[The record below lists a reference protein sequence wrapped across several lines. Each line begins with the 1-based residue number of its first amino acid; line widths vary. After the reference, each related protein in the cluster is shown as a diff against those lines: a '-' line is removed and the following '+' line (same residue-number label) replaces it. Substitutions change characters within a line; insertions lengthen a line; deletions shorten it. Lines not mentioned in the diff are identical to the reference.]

1 MTNKTLIGLSGA
13 AGSGKDFAARFISQQ
28 LGVEIVSFAE
38 PVYTLA
44 GLIFGVT
51 PEELGNRST
60 KEKFFFL
67 QVDNENLIKAV
78 DYAENILS
86 MLGLTHIDAR
96 TELFEWLTFDLANY
110 RSPITLHERDDM
122 VAAYYISP
130 RKILEHLGTEL
141 GRARFSE
148 GIWLDLVAA
157 KYAKS
162 EKGIVITD
170 VRFPNEHDWVKE
182 VGGTRWGIKA
192 SKSDFAI
199 QSSHPSASHT
209 FEVDFSITNNYDETF
224 TSLIR
229 EAMYGS

>member
-1 MTNKTLIGLSGA
+1 MTSKTLIGLSGA
-13 AGSGKDFAARFISQQ
+13 AGSGKDFAAHFVAQQ
-28 LGVEIVSFAE
+28 LDVEIVSFAE

-51 PEELGNRST
+51 AEELGNRPT

-78 DYAENILS
+78 EYTENILK
-86 MLGLTHIDAR
+86 MLDLDYIDAR
-96 TELFEWLTFDLANY
+96 TELVEWLTFDLAQY
-110 RSPITLHERDDM
+110 RAPIALNERDDM
-122 VAAYYISP
+122 VAAYRISP

-141 GRARFSE
+141 GRVRFSE

-162 EKGIVITD
+162 EKGVIITD

-182 VGGTRWGIKA
+182 AGGTRWGIVATK
-192 SKSDFAI
+192 DDYAI
-199 QSSHPSASHT
+199 QSTHPSASHT

-224 TSLIR
+224 TELIR